1 MDLSDEIRRS
11 FRQTV
16 IISGTMAASLLVY
29 ALVHEVIKAAIKP
42 FLGFLQVS
50 NIQTLRFLFYG
61 AAVAVIILTRLL
73 NRALLRDRP
82 EEGPFAFADRLAR
95 VTMLTA
101 ALSEIPVVLGFVFF
115 ILTGSSRDF
124 YYLFLVSLILEF
136 MYFPRRRAW
145 QELVANR
152 FPSSRLKGEKNV

>member
-1 MDLSDEIRRS
+1 MDLSDELRKT

-16 IISGTMAASLLVY
+16 IVSGAMAASLLVY
-29 ALVHEVIKAAIKP
+29 ALVLEIIRATIKP
-42 FLGFLQVS
+42 FQGFLQVS
-50 NIQTLRFLFYG
+50 NSQTIRYGFYG

-73 NRALLRDRP
+73 SRALLRSGH
-82 EEGPFAFADRLAR
+82 EAGPSAFANRLAR
-95 VTMLTA
+95 VTILTV

-136 MYFPRRRAW
+136 MYFPRMRAW
-145 QELVANR
+145 EGLVSQR
-152 FPSSRLKGEKNV
+152 FPSSGLRGEKNV